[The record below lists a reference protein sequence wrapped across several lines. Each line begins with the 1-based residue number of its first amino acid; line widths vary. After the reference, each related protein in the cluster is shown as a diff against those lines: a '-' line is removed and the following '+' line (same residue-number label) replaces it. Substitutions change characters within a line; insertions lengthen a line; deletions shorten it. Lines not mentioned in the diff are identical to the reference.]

1 MKFQRDRRSAHTA
14 AFRSQAVPPQR
25 PVAGRRCLN
34 LVQPRP
40 ASLRTQ
46 YADNGGSAPQGQP
59 GSQSQP
65 GKKPPL
71 TPAQRKKRKIIIA
84 IIAAIVVVAIVV
96 GGVAAFL
103 ILHGK
108 KNAAAGPVQTS
119 DTTDAT
125 PKKTQKQS
133 PTQIEGKKRSAKSP

>member
-1 MKFQRDRRSAHTA
+1 LPP
-14 AFRSQAVPPQR
+14 VPQP
-25 PVAGRRCLN
+25 AG
-34 LVQPRP
+34 P
-40 ASLRTQ
+40 
-46 YADNGGSAPQGQP
+46 ADNGGSAPQGQP

-84 IIAAIVVVAIVV
+84 IIAAIVV

-103 ILHGK
+103 ILHGR
-108 KNAAAGPVQTS
+108 KNAAAGPVQIS

>member
-1 MKFQRDRRSAHTA
+1 MPP
-14 AFRSQAVPPQR
+14 VPQP
-25 PVAGRRCLN
+25 AG
-34 LVQPRP
+34 P
-40 ASLRTQ
+40 
-46 YADNGGSAPQGQP
+46 ADNGGSAPQGQP

-84 IIAAIVVVAIVV
+84 IIAAIVVVVIVV

-108 KNAAAGPVQTS
+108 KNVAAGPVQTS

>member
-1 MKFQRDRRSAHTA
+1 LPPVPQPA
-14 AFRSQAVPPQR
+14 AP
-25 PVAGRRCLN
+25 
-34 LVQPRP
+34 
-40 ASLRTQ
+40 
-46 YADNGGSAPQGQP
+46 ADNGGSAPQGQP

>member
-1 MKFQRDRRSAHTA
+1 M
-14 AFRSQAVPPQR
+14 PPQR

-34 LVQPRP
+34 LVQLRP
-40 ASLRTQ
+40 ALPRTQ
-46 YADNGGSAPQGQP
+46 YPVRGRYRLSRSQRAADNGGSAPQGQP

>member
-1 MKFQRDRRSAHTA
+1 MPP
-14 AFRSQAVPPQR
+14 VPQP
-25 PVAGRRCLN
+25 AG
-34 LVQPRP
+34 P
-40 ASLRTQ
+40 
-46 YADNGGSAPQGQP
+46 ADNGGSAPQGQP

-103 ILHGK
+103 ILHGR